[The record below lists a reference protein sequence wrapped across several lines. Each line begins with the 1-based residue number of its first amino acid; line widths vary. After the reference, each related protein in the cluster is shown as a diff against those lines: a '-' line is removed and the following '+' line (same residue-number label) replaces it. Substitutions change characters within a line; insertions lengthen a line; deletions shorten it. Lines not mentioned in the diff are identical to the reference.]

1 MLLELAAGGD
11 LFDKIAPDVG
21 LGEDMA
27 HYYFCQVVAGLDYI
41 HKEGVCHRDLK
52 PENILLDAAG
62 VLKISDFGLS
72 SVYKL
77 KQTGKTRLL
86 SERCGSLPYVA
97 PELSS
102 PEPYEA
108 EPIDIWG
115 SGVILFTLLTGST
128 PWDEPTKKSYEYTRY
143 LTGECFND
151 DPWNRLSRDVLDLI
165 TGMLAPNPG
174 RRTKINEIFR
184 HRWMQRPSQIAEQGL
199 VAIADKLTESLRT
212 TGDLDI
218 ANANMV
224 FAVDADGDQIM
235 LTAANN
241 TQFTQSLLLF
251 SQTQTGRRYT
261 PSLTRF
267 YASLPPADL
276 LPLITEALEGER
288 VNGWPTSSTLPQR
301 LFLHTVDMF
310 NRAASSVGA
319 SAMRMNTPGA
329 LYLPQTYWRTSVS
342 PQSPLKE
349 NITLQRSLPTPAS
362 PSTFFV
368 PFTPLPLTPNRH
380 QQRLDNLSQCLV
392 TSVPPEIVYPSFGQV
407 CSEADKVTSFLDL
420 YRIRALDD
428 AQLRR
433 VKSPTSKE
441 VHGGWAALEE
451 IAENN
456 IGVAKRRGNVR
467 RSRSL
472 GDLKHPE
479 LFAMNSTLVEE
490 GGSDATQGFDK
501 ASPSHDQTV
510 ASPHG
515 TTDDAQQTHGRS
527 RSLEDATTSVVGSD
541 TKRIAGPRRGFGTRP
556 PQLRLA
562 PFPPPNIPLPSPPP
576 LPSLRT
582 VQSPKPT
589 IAAGQ

>member
-1 MLLELAAGGD
+1 M
-11 LFDKIAPDVG
+11 FPIVG
-21 LGEDMA
+21 
-27 HYYFCQVVAGLDYI
+27 
-41 HKEGVCHRDLK
+41 
-52 PENILLDAAG
+52 
-62 VLKISDFGLS
+62 
-72 SVYKL
+72 
-77 KQTGKTRLL
+77 
-86 SERCGSLPYVA
+86 
-97 PELSS
+97 
-102 PEPYEA
+102 
-108 EPIDIWG
+108 
-115 SGVILFTLLTGST
+115 
-128 PWDEPTKKSYEYTRY
+128 
-143 LTGECFND
+143 
-151 DPWNRLSRDVLDLI
+151 
-165 TGMLAPNPG
+165 
-174 RRTKINEIFR
+174 
-184 HRWMQRPSQIAEQGL
+184 
-199 VAIADKLTESLRT
+199 
-212 TGDLDI
+212 
-218 ANANMV
+218 
-224 FAVDADGDQIM
+224 
-235 LTAANN
+235 
-241 TQFTQSLLLF
+241 
-251 SQTQTGRRYT
+251 
-261 PSLTRF
+261 
-267 YASLPPADL
+267 
-276 LPLITEALEGER
+276 
-288 VNGWPTSSTLPQR
+288 
-301 LFLHTVDMF
+301 
-310 NRAASSVGA
+310 
-319 SAMRMNTPGA
+319 
-329 LYLPQTYWRTSVS
+329 
-342 PQSPLKE
+342 
-349 NITLQRSLPTPAS
+349 RSLPTPAS

-428 AQLRR
+428 AQLRK

-576 LPSLRT
+576 LTSLRT
-582 VQSPKPT
+582 VQSPKPVALRVAAHKVRQPRKVMPLRLSPPDSRPPLRSPQAPYWVKT
-589 IAAGQ
+589 TRMEVPNTPRTVRSKRRQGWGGAWYTGSIGQVAGQLKEI

>member
-1 MLLELAAGGD
+1 MSPQLKYPKVSGKVYRAVNIPEHRVAACKVVRLTPETTKTERKTLDKEIKVHAALRHRNVLEFISAVIVEPDGGSLYIPAVYMLLELAAGGD

-224 FAVDADGDQIM
+224 FASRVDADGDQIM

-288 VNGWPTSSTLPQR
+288 VKYKNAETTPDGVIRLRIGGFDKRKLIFKGWVELEEFER
-301 LFLHTVDMF
+301 
-310 NRAASSVGA
+310 
-319 SAMRMNTPGA
+319 
-329 LYLPQTYWRTSVS
+329 
-342 PQSPLKE
+342 
-349 NITLQRSLPTPAS
+349 
-362 PSTFFV
+362 
-368 PFTPLPLTPNRH
+368 
-380 QQRLDNLSQCLV
+380 
-392 TSVPPEIVYPSFGQV
+392 
-407 CSEADKVTSFLDL
+407 
-420 YRIRALDD
+420 DD
-428 AQLRR
+428 AQGAFCIMHRDQ
-433 VKSPTSKE
+433 
-441 VHGGWAALEE
+441 
-451 IAENN
+451 
-456 IGVAKRRGNVR
+456 VR
-467 RSRSL
+467 
-472 GDLKHPE
+472 
-479 LFAMNSTLVEE
+479 F
-490 GGSDATQGFDK
+490 
-501 ASPSHDQTV
+501 
-510 ASPHG
+510 
-515 TTDDAQQTHGRS
+515 
-527 RSLEDATTSVVGSD
+527 
-541 TKRIAGPRRGFGTRP
+541 
-556 PQLRLA
+556 
-562 PFPPPNIPLPSPPP
+562 
-576 LPSLRT
+576 
-582 VQSPKPT
+582 
-589 IAAGQ
+589 